1 MNAKIQ
7 EEIRYEK
14 LKDIETYTLPL
25 EELIRRLD
33 TNIETGL
40 SEEEAKRRLQFFGP
54 NVIPKVK
61 PSLFKVYI
69 APLLNWLINIY
80 LIIST
85 ILAVFAIFVLPNIWG
100 QVIEWLAVIAVNS
113 VLAIVQQARA
123 QSKLEALEK
132 LSAPQSKVIREG
144 KLKVI
149 PADQLVPGD
158 IIKLEQGDRVPADAR
173 IIRASSLRVNEAPLT
188 GESVEVDKLQEG
200 TPVDPDTPLSSRRN
214 MIYLGT
220 YVTAG
225 SAIALVVE
233 TGKDTEIGVISKSL
247 EELNTGEIPL
257 RKKVNRLAKYLGL
270 AVLTYLAISITYN
283 VYNMVN
289 RRELFIHGEL
299 NIKLLSQ
306 EIVRSLITAMS
317 IMPINIPLLT
327 TIILITGVLAMA
339 KHNVIIRDLNAVE
352 SLGRVSVVCS
362 DKTGTITKNE
372 MTVKWIW
379 LPKSENDEE
388 LYGVTGVGFDVEGK
402 ILVVDN
408 EDCTPEIIKKEPQE
422 ITEKEAIVLSNS
434 TLETL
439 LISGLLNNDSLVT
452 QEMKKDKSRKRV
464 VFKAIGDITDASI
477 LILFYK
483 SGLDPNIYKEKYR
496 LVLDLPFDSILKR
509 MTKVY
514 MTPEGKYVS
523 FTKGATEVLLPR
535 CTKIMRQQM
544 DNIVELS
551 DKERERIRKMADMF
565 ASEGFR
571 VISFSVKYLDT
582 LPEKKQDIRDS
593 IESDMVYLGFVA
605 IIDPPREG
613 VRDSVEEARGA
624 GIKPIMITGDSLAT
638 AKSIARQVGIYN
650 DGDLAVEG
658 AEIENLDDEQF
669 LKTSVFARVSPDHK
683 KIIVNR
689 YQKRDKVVA
698 MTGDGVNDS
707 LAVSMADVGIAMG
720 ITGTDVTK
728 QAADMVIADDS
739 FNSIVVGI
747 REGRGLFQKIRSI
760 IFFYIAV
767 NVAEALIYFGAS
779 MIPGFY
785 LLNTWQQ
792 IYIFMTAHSL
802 PPFAI
807 IIDNLGKDVMKEKPR
822 DSEGIFNKPLT
833 IMLLLYSVTSA
844 LTLYFAYFATL
855 YGIIPLFDFN
865 MTGYTPNFRT
875 IENLLNPV
883 SWEQAKA
890 RTMLHTVAFIS
901 ETFLVISLRRLNKP
915 IHRILKEE
923 PFFLSWPL
931 IFSVIAAHTTLMY
944 MPEIQLMLIETI
956 GINLEVIKLC
966 WIDWTIAIVLGLLP
980 ILLIELYKIWLLRQ
994 GKFI

>member
-1 MNAKIQ
+1 MNAQIQ

-402 ILVVDN
+402 ILVVAN

-452 QEMKKDKSRKRV
+452 QEMKKDKGRKRV

-514 MTPEGKYVS
+514 MTPTGKYVS

-535 CTKIMRQQM
+535 CTKIMRQQV

-571 VISFSVKYLDT
+571 D
-582 LPEKKQDIRDS
+582 
-593 IESDMVYLGFVA
+593 
-605 IIDPPREG
+605 
-613 VRDSVEEARGA
+613 
-624 GIKPIMITGDSLAT
+624 
-638 AKSIARQVGIYN
+638 
-650 DGDLAVEG
+650 
-658 AEIENLDDEQF
+658 
-669 LKTSVFARVSPDHK
+669 
-683 KIIVNR
+683 
-689 YQKRDKVVA
+689 
-698 MTGDGVNDS
+698 
-707 LAVSMADVGIAMG
+707 
-720 ITGTDVTK
+720 
-728 QAADMVIADDS
+728 
-739 FNSIVVGI
+739 
-747 REGRGLFQKIRSI
+747 
-760 IFFYIAV
+760 
-767 NVAEALIYFGAS
+767 
-779 MIPGFY
+779 
-785 LLNTWQQ
+785 
-792 IYIFMTAHSL
+792 
-802 PPFAI
+802 
-807 IIDNLGKDVMKEKPR
+807 
-822 DSEGIFNKPLT
+822 
-833 IMLLLYSVTSA
+833 
-844 LTLYFAYFATL
+844 
-855 YGIIPLFDFN
+855 
-865 MTGYTPNFRT
+865 
-875 IENLLNPV
+875 
-883 SWEQAKA
+883 
-890 RTMLHTVAFIS
+890 
-901 ETFLVISLRRLNKP
+901 
-915 IHRILKEE
+915 
-923 PFFLSWPL
+923 
-931 IFSVIAAHTTLMY
+931 
-944 MPEIQLMLIETI
+944 
-956 GINLEVIKLC
+956 
-966 WIDWTIAIVLGLLP
+966 
-980 ILLIELYKIWLLRQ
+980 
-994 GKFI
+994 